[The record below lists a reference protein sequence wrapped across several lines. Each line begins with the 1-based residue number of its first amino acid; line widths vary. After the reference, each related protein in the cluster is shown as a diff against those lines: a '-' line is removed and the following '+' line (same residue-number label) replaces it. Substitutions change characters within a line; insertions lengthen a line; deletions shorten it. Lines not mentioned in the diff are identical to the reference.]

1 MTFNGMRFN
10 LRNGLKRAAMV
21 LAVCTVTAPVLAL
34 ATDLPSGERY
44 HGQTTVEPAYDDSN
58 GNLVYLLTPN
68 KLAPLG
74 SHPFGGNQHAAAPL
88 YIVVYP
94 PTTSGTFNCMG
105 VPGNCPDHDATI
117 AGVATAVENGTYGTD
132 PTLVP
137 GHDHL
142 VGVASTGGDFNV
154 PWHVYVELFT
164 SPTAVTH
171 ITMLSQLQTAWA
183 SGAILKTAS
192 GQGVDTGITFI
203 CAAVP
208 QSTYL
213 AGQPAA

>member
-1 MTFNGMRFN
+1 MPWTRTRFRW
-10 LRNGLKRAAMV
+10 LIGGFVALCFPVTALAAS
-21 LAVCTVTAPVLAL
+21 LPTGEHAVGHTVT
-34 ATDLPSGERY
+34 
-44 HGQTTVEPAYDDSN
+44 EPAYDDIT
-58 GNLVYLLTPN
+58 GNIVYLHTPD

-94 PTTSGTFNCMG
+94 PGNNQTFNCMA
-105 VPGNCPDHDATI
+105 VPGNCPDHDGTI
-117 AGVATAVENGTYGTD
+117 ATVAVGVEPGTYGSD
-132 PTLVP
+132 PTAVP

-164 SPTAVTH
+164 SPSAVTH
-171 ITMLSQLQTAWA
+171 ITTLAQLQAAWA
-183 SGAILKTAS
+183 SGAILPTSS

-203 CAAVP
+203 CSVVSQAA
-208 QSTYL
+208 YD
-213 AGQPAA
+213 AGQPV

>member
-1 MTFNGMRFN
+1 MHWSK
-10 LRNGLKRAAMV
+10 KRVRWLAAGFLSLVFPLGV
-21 LAVCTVTAPVLAL
+21 LAAS
-34 ATDLPSGERY
+34 LPSGE
-44 HGQTTVEPAYDDSN
+44 HAVGNTVIEPAYNDST
-58 GNLVYLLTPN
+58 GTIVYLHTPD

-94 PTTSGTFNCMG
+94 AGSNLTLNCMA
-105 VPGNCPDHDATI
+105 VPGNCPDHDGTI
-117 AGVATAVENGTYGTD
+117 ATVATGVEPGTYGTN
-132 PTLVP
+132 PMAVP

-154 PWHVYVELFT
+154 PWHVYIELFT

-171 ITMLSQLQTAWA
+171 ITTLAQLQSAWA
-183 SGAILKTAS
+183 TGSILATSS

-203 CAAVP
+203 CGVVS
-208 QSTYL
+208 QSAYD
-213 AGQPAA
+213 AGQPVS

>member
-1 MTFNGMRFN
+1 MHRVN
-10 LRNGLKRAAMV
+10 KRVLWLTTGFVAFLFPVGV
-21 LAVCTVTAPVLAL
+21 LAAS
-34 ATDLPSGERY
+34 LPSGE
-44 HGQTTVEPAYDDSN
+44 HAVGNTVIEPAYDDST
-58 GNLVYLLTPN
+58 GGIVYLHTPN

-94 PTTSGTFNCMG
+94 SGTDLTLNCMG
-105 VPGNCPDHDATI
+105 VSGNCPDHDGVI
-117 AGVATAVENGTYGTD
+117 ASVATGVESGTYGTD
-132 PTLVP
+132 PTAVP

-164 SPTAVTH
+164 SKAAVSH
-171 ITMLSQLQTAWA
+171 ITTLSLLRAAWA
-183 SGAILKTAS
+183 SGAILATPS

-203 CAAVP
+203 CGVVSQAA
-208 QSTYL
+208 YD
-213 AGQPAA
+213 AGQPVS